1 MEINKKSPDLLFLEE
16 CIKNI
21 KTKSNVQGNIDSMA
35 RVLKR
40 LFDLKF
46 DISIVNNDGN
56 KFFGMNIF
64 PTRSTMD
71 RIINSMLNN
80 KSKVDTVIE
89 MWQQNDT
96 WYLEMDS
103 ILIYDTQLNA
113 NPSEI
118 VAVLLHEI
126 GHIIYSNSI
135 PQRINRVMKYTVMN
149 LDYSVKHLIQFHR
162 VRQLFQTVFIEA
174 CSSKNFH
181 YTNTD
186 VERIADQFVVK
197 MGYGHEL
204 DNFIG
209 KLIATQGNS
218 SVNRP
223 DSEMDDDVRTF
234 VKWSIENI
242 SELEYRKTK
251 LKQSLQN
258 ELLRNPSKYVRTVFD
273 SIKRTFFGGD
283 ADSYKALVTEQYLIN
298 DCKKIVRESILDIF
312 DNIGKVK
319 KISQSDIDF
328 LALTVEKID
337 NNDDKIYAL
346 DLLYD
351 KLDLVNLALDYIGQ
365 GKQDKVSQSKQTLQ
379 GYHSQLEK
387 LRQRVLAMQLPDKQY
402 GIFIKY
408 PKGYEG

>member
-1 MEINKKSPDLLFLEE
+1 MELNKKSPDLLFLED
-16 CIKNI
+16 CFKNI
-21 KTKSNVQGNIDSMA
+21 KTKSNVQGNIDSIV

-46 DISIVNNDGN
+46 NISIINNDGN
-56 KFFGMNIF
+56 QFFGMNIF
-64 PTRSTMD
+64 PTTSTMD
-71 RIINSMLNN
+71 SIINSILND
-80 KSKVDTVIE
+80 KSKADTAVE
-89 MWQQNDT
+89 LWQKNDT

-103 ILIYDTQLNA
+103 ILLYDTQLNA

-126 GHIIYSNSI
+126 GHIVYSNSI
-135 PQRINRVMKYTVMN
+135 PQRVNKVMKYTVMT
-149 LDYSVKHLIQFHR
+149 LEYSVKHLIQFHR
-162 VRQLFQTVFIEA
+162 VRQLFQTVIIEA

-186 VERIADQFVVK
+186 TERIADQFVVK
-197 MGYGHEL
+197 MGYAHEL

-209 KLIATQGNS
+209 KLITTQGNGK
-218 SVNRP
+218 VNRP

-234 VKWSIENI
+234 VKWSVENI
-242 SELEYRKTK
+242 SELEYRKTR

-258 ELLRNPSKYVRTVFD
+258 ELLRNPSKFVRTVFD
-273 SIKRTFFGGD
+273 NIRRSFFGSD
-283 ADSYKALVTEQYLIN
+283 ADSYKALVIEQYLVA

-312 DNIGKVK
+312 DNIGKIK

-328 LALTVEKID
+328 LALNVEKID
-337 NNDDKIYAL
+337 NNDDKIYVL

-351 KLDLVNLALDYIGQ
+351 KLDLVNLALTYIGQ

-379 GYHSQLEK
+379 GYHAQLEK
-387 LRQRVLAMQLPDKQY
+387 LRQRVLTLQLPDKQY
-402 GIFIKY
+402 GVFIKY